1 MSSFFSITVSVLCK
15 RELFCES
22 QRFCFNFYTEI
33 VKFLQWKCL
42 SWLRFT
48 CIYILYR
55 RYLLEKTG
63 LYWPSNKPN
72 VDRSFLFIPL
82 SFQSRWFKPAFVY
95 AIESFECVKRL
106 VYSSVI
112 TITNN
117 IFFCNLAEPLPCLL
131 YTSLAGAIPEAAA
144 ICTVST
150 IMSD

>member
-1 MSSFFSITVSVLCK
+1 MSSFFSITVSVISK

-22 QRFCFNFYTEI
+22 QRFCFNFYTEM
-33 VKFLQWKCL
+33 WKCL

-63 LYWPSNKPN
+63 LYWPSIKPN
-72 VDRSFLFIPL
+72 VDRSFLVISL

-95 AIESFECVKRL
+95 AIESFEWGVKRF

-112 TITNN
+112 TITNI